1 MMKYIIINILEV
13 VYIIYMFVIF
23 QTKYSIHHPLEYIM
37 ESKLSNFFSH
47 PISSDIYESKICSF
61 GKYLAKLSVIFFILR
76 IIYYLYFDT
85 KETWISFYIINLV
98 LALSLIMNLNA
109 FIYLIPIFI
118 IEYYLLYY

>member
-47 PISSDIYESKICSF
+47 PISSDIYESKICS
-61 GKYLAKLSVIFFILR
+61 LVNIWLSCPWFFL
-76 IIYYLYFDT
+76 FS
-85 KETWISFYIINLV
+85 E
-98 LALSLIMNLNA
+98 
-109 FIYLIPIFI
+109 
-118 IEYYLLYY
+118 